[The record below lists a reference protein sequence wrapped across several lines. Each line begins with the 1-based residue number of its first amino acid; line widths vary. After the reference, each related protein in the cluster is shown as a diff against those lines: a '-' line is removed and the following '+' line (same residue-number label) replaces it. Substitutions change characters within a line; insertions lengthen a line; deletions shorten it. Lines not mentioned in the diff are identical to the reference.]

1 MKSLQIMLT
10 YLCFFA
16 DTWIDVFISIVH
28 MNKYNLDRKIKIF
41 HTITYSHL
49 IISGG
54 VSLFHG
60 LVL

>member
-1 MKSLQIMLT
+1 MLT